1 MLTVLGLYGCVRA
14 FSTCGERAVC
24 GVLTV
29 VVSLVVQRGPQTVGS
44 AVVAQGLSSSEARGI
59 FLGQGSNLYPLH

>member
-1 MLTVLGLYGCVRA
+1 MRA
-14 FSTCGERAVC
+14 FSSCGERAVC

-44 AVVAQGLSSSEARGI
+44 AVVAQGLSCPEVCGI
-59 FLGQGSNLYPLH
+59 FWHQELNLCLLYQQADS